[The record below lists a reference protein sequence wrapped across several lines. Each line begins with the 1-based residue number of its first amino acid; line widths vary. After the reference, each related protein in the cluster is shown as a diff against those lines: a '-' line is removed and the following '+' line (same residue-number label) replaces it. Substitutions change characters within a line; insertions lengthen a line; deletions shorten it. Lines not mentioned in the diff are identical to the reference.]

1 MKLPKPLDYKI
12 IISFFIIISL
22 ISQITCGIIVPD
34 DILPLEISPSYTN
47 TQGKAGTK
55 FVFRFY
61 LPNNIDK
68 DSMPTMRGYGATNG
82 QYIGLRFTPE
92 ATNNLFD
99 TDSIGHSCELI
110 QTENDLNI
118 SLIALNDENTDGK
131 NVIYCK
137 IDSYSNSE
145 LLLPGYN
152 YKLTIT
158 LLNDLPNT
166 NDINNLI
173 SITLFTSTK
182 SNSKLNEIIDI
193 GTFNHINILL
203 SHNPSNQINSVA
215 TLTPQTSGINIEVET
230 DFNFDVIILFNVWFS
245 WDDYIICLDL
255 PKNQVS
261 ADNPIMEIT
270 RTSGSSIELPYG
282 DITSINLESND
293 KRKYIGFFLDGSN
306 KEYTTGDNLLLK
318 FSGLKT
324 KDAGL
329 ITDQNTADSI
339 GIQIR

>member
-12 IISFFIIISL
+12 IISFFLIISL

-99 TDSIGHSCELI
+99 TGTIPHSCELI

-137 IDSYSNSE
+137 IDSYSNS
-145 LLLPGYN
+145 
-152 YKLTIT
+152 
-158 LLNDLPNT
+158 DL
-166 NDINNLI
+166 
-173 SITLFTSTK
+173 F
-182 SNSKLNEIIDI
+182 
-193 GTFNHINILL
+193 
-203 SHNPSNQINSVA
+203 
-215 TLTPQTSGINIEVET
+215 
-230 DFNFDVIILFNVWFS
+230 
-245 WDDYIICLDL
+245 
-255 PKNQVS
+255 
-261 ADNPIMEIT
+261 
-270 RTSGSSIELPYG
+270 
-282 DITSINLESND
+282 
-293 KRKYIGFFLDGSN
+293 
-306 KEYTTGDNLLLK
+306 
-318 FSGLKT
+318 
-324 KDAGL
+324 
-329 ITDQNTADSI
+329 
-339 GIQIR
+339 